1 MLESKEFLVVT
12 DFQYKTKYSWSQLLP
27 KCYFFLFCF
36 FVTNILPNIFL
47 KQQKKENHED
57 LEMKAE

>member
-12 DFQYKTKYSWSQLLP
+12 DFQNKTKYSWSQLLP
-27 KCYFFLFCF
+27 IF

-47 KQQKKENHED
+47 KQQKKENHEG